1 VSSPGRPT
9 GRPRDPARPP
19 VTRTAA
25 RSGRACFQYGLDAPG
40 PLVASGVAGIVAIAV
55 GFTAVRRALWPGVVL
70 VAYAG
75 GHLWGS
81 TIGKVRAARRLLG
94 AIPWR
99 GDEVVLDV
107 GCGHGLF
114 LVETARHLTTGTA
127 VGIDVW
133 SQKDQWRNSPAAA
146 IENVRRARVI
156 GRAHVHDADARH
168 LPFPDATFDVVVS
181 SLVIHNI
188 PGRDDR
194 ARALQGDRSGP
205 EAQRARAHRRPGSHG
220 ALRPAT
226 PGRRPGRRPSLDAHA
241 AVLPDGPSRDRHLSR
256 SPTDSP
262 PALDR
267 GREQN
272 HPRSSTSRLPD
283 RARAP

>member
-1 VSSPGRPT
+1 MSSPGRPT

-194 ARALQGDRSGP
+194 ARALQEIVRVLKPNGHVLIVDLAHTAHYAQQLRAAGLADVRRSKP
-205 EAQRARAHRRPGSHG
+205 MPQFFLTARAVTAICREAPRTRPQ
-220 ALRPAT
+220 L
-226 PGRRPGRRPSLDAHA
+226 
-241 AVLPDGPSRDRHLSR
+241 
-256 SPTDSP
+256 
-262 PALDR
+262 
-267 GREQN
+267 
-272 HPRSSTSRLPD
+272 
-283 RARAP
+283 